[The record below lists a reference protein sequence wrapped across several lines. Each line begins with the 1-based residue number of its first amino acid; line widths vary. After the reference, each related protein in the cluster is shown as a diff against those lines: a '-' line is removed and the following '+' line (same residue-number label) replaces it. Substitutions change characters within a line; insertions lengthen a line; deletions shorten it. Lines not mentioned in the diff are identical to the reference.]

1 MAEGEDNYGPSSQ
14 APEDKFSK
22 DSSFVENLDE
32 RILSWFKKR
41 NGDTLKGALA
51 FIPWVLQEADF
62 EGALEKGHVVIHR
75 GTGAVVFSD
84 ASGFTALTERLSQ
97 KSDGA
102 ELLSLCL
109 TSFFTPLI
117 DIINSYRGDVIKFS
131 GDALT
136 IYFQAVDDTKH
147 EKYNHV
153 VPPHGTWG
161 LPDMGPQNT
170 AVLRACACC
179 IEIHKR
185 LHQFDTGVG
194 DVRLCLH
201 IGVGCGEVT
210 ILQVGGRQPPETS
223 VKRLEYI
230 IAGPP
235 LEQISIAEPLAAI
248 GETCLSPQAW
258 AYVKDCVVEGSPLE
272 ERPDFHLL
280 LRMDESKYTFPTIKH
295 AAMENDHRLDL
306 QMNDLNKIRQYMPQ
320 AVYKQIEC
328 GTLTY
333 VNEMRNISTIFIN
346 GSGLD
351 IMSEQGPMIAQE
363 LMSSVQECCYQHEGT
378 LNKFLIDDKG
388 MLFLLVFGLPPLVH
402 TDDPTRAVL
411 ACFDMLKVF
420 KRLKLFGKFGV
431 TTGRSY
437 CGVCGSARRM
447 EYTVLGDCV
456 NLSARLMANARENT
470 ILCDDN
476 TRRRSTTEII
486 FNALA
491 PIYVKGK
498 EGMID
503 IFQPVKKD
511 YSKTIGLNKHQMISF
526 PWHQNAFGGVSSG
539 GLSVAELQEG
549 VIRLCSIKSWQGIS
563 RASELLGGGFRKEI
577 HNDKELPIP
586 NEPSMASKPPKGSP
600 FNDGGVLVIEGATG
614 MGKIE
619 LAEHVVVHSLVTF
632 RMFPIFGCMGPRSGD
647 SLRLSRDLLR
657 STLGIFRY
665 TSKTAL
671 PEDDFEA
678 VKKLNSHKGR
688 RLDLLEQALSQT
700 DGIFEKSAD
709 ILALAIEVTV
719 DLLTQVSKNESVLLV
734 MQFEYGTSL
743 FPAKLQDKDIFWQ
756 TVETLYNDFIK
767 TQSADSKPRVMVLI
781 CREAQE
787 KDKPCPPAVR
797 AAELSNTRIMLNGLE
812 TQANVAEYM
821 SRYLNLPDGDSNLIP
836 TPLRNFVANVTQS
849 NPLYIRET
857 IDQLREHHIQVNETA
872 GGVVKN
878 VECKDI
884 DKVNVSQW
892 GHTAMIGNTVCALEA
907 LDPLEAAVLKM
918 STCFMGPFT
927 LGDLAASTA
936 SRWSDSTHFD
946 FLLLFQAIRKLL
958 DQKMLEAVEAPAE
971 ARGQESAGA
980 RKLQHFQTKNILI
993 KSVGGAMLLEAQK
1006 KSVKRQALIDRA
1018 LYRYLPE
1025 RMKELAEK
1033 RNKPHIPWY
1042 YEQAFRRMQ
1051 T

>member
-1 MAEGEDNYGPSSQ
+1 
-14 APEDKFSK
+14 
-22 DSSFVENLDE
+22 
-32 RILSWFKKR
+32 
-41 NGDTLKGALA
+41 
-51 FIPWVLQEADF
+51 
-62 EGALEKGHVVIHR
+62 
-75 GTGAVVFSD
+75 
-84 ASGFTALTERLSQ
+84 
-97 KSDGA
+97 
-102 ELLSLCL
+102 
-109 TSFFTPLI
+109 
-117 DIINSYRGDVIKFS
+117 
-131 GDALT
+131 
-136 IYFQAVDDTKH
+136 
-147 EKYNHV
+147 
-153 VPPHGTWG
+153 
-161 LPDMGPQNT
+161 
-170 AVLRACACC
+170 
-179 IEIHKR
+179 
-185 LHQFDTGVG
+185 
-194 DVRLCLH
+194 
-201 IGVGCGEVT
+201 
-210 ILQVGGRQPPETS
+210 
-223 VKRLEYI
+223 
-230 IAGPP
+230 
-235 LEQISIAEPLAAI
+235 
-248 GETCLSPQAW
+248 
-258 AYVKDCVVEGSPLE
+258 
-272 ERPDFHLL
+272 
-280 LRMDESKYTFPTIKH
+280 
-295 AAMENDHRLDL
+295 
-306 QMNDLNKIRQYMPQ
+306 
-320 AVYKQIEC
+320 
-328 GTLTY
+328 
-333 VNEMRNISTIFIN
+333 
-346 GSGLD
+346 
-351 IMSEQGPMIAQE
+351 MIAQE

>member
-1 MAEGEDNYGPSSQ
+1 M
-14 APEDKFSK
+14 
-22 DSSFVENLDE
+22 
-32 RILSWFKKR
+32 
-41 NGDTLKGALA
+41 
-51 FIPWVLQEADF
+51 
-62 EGALEKGHVVIHR
+62 
-75 GTGAVVFSD
+75 
-84 ASGFTALTERLSQ
+84 
-97 KSDGA
+97 
-102 ELLSLCL
+102 
-109 TSFFTPLI
+109 
-117 DIINSYRGDVIKFS
+117 
-131 GDALT
+131 
-136 IYFQAVDDTKH
+136 
-147 EKYNHV
+147 
-153 VPPHGTWG
+153 
-161 LPDMGPQNT
+161 
-170 AVLRACACC
+170 
-179 IEIHKR
+179 
-185 LHQFDTGVG
+185 
-194 DVRLCLH
+194 
-201 IGVGCGEVT
+201 
-210 ILQVGGRQPPETS
+210 
-223 VKRLEYI
+223 
-230 IAGPP
+230 
-235 LEQISIAEPLAAI
+235 
-248 GETCLSPQAW
+248 
-258 AYVKDCVVEGSPLE
+258 EGSPVE
-272 ERPDFHLL
+272 ERSDFHLL

-306 QMNDLNKIRQYMPQ
+306 QMTDLSKIRRYIPS

-363 LMSSVQECCYQHEGT
+363 LMSSVQQCCYAHEGT

-411 ACFDMLKVF
+411 ACFDMVKVF
-420 KRLKLFGKFGV
+420 KKLQLCGKFGV

-456 NLSARLMANARENT
+456 NLAARLMSNAPANS
-470 ILCDDN
+470 ILCDDA

-486 FNALA
+486 YNALA
-491 PIYVKGK
+491 PIKVKGK
-498 EGMID
+498 EKMID

-511 YSKTIGLNKHQMISF
+511 YSSIIGLNKKGMISF

-539 GLSVAELQEG
+539 GLSSAELQEG

-563 RASELLGGGFRKEI
+563 KASELLGSGFRKEI
-577 HNDKELPIP
+577 HNDKALPIP
-586 NEPSMASKPPKGSP
+586 AEPSMASKPPKGSP
-600 FNDGGVLVIEGATG
+600 FKEGGVVVIEGATG
-614 MGKIE
+614 AGKIE
-619 LAEHVVVHSLVTF
+619 IAEHVVVHSILTF
-632 RMFPIFGCMGPRSGD
+632 RMFPVFGCMGPRSGD
-647 SLRLSRDLLR
+647 SLRIACDLLR
-657 STLGIFRY
+657 STLGIFRG

-671 PEDDFEA
+671 PDDDFEA
-678 VKKLNSHKGR
+678 LKLLNSHKNR
-688 RLDLLEQALSQT
+688 CLNLLQQALSKS
-700 DGIFEKSAD
+700 DLILEKAAD
-709 ILALAIEVTV
+709 ALALAVEVTV
-719 DLLTQVSKNESVLLV
+719 DLLTQFSKSDSVLLV

-743 FPAKLQDKDIFWQ
+743 FPSKLQDQEIFWQ
-756 TVETLYNDFIK
+756 TVNTLYNDFIK
-767 TQSADSKPRVMVLI
+767 TQTADSKPRVMLLM
-781 CREAQE
+781 CRDARPENA
-787 KDKPCPPAVR
+787 AVK
-797 AAELSNTRIMLNGLE
+797 AAEGSQTRVILKGLE

-821 SRYLNLPDGDSNLIP
+821 SRCLNLPEADSNLIP
-836 TPLRNFVANVTQS
+836 SPLRNFVSDVTQK

-971 ARGQESAGA
+971 ARGQESSSS
-980 RKLQHFQTKNILI
+980 RKLQHFQTQNILI

-1025 RMKELAEK
+1025 RMRELAEK